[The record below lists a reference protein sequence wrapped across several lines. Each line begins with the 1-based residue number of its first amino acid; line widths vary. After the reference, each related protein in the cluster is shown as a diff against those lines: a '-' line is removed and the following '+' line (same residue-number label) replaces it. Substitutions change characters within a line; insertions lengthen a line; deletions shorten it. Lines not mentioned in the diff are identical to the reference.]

1 MTKSETVAAYML
13 HLDPT
18 LRRQPR
24 KLTALVYLAHGHH
37 LGWTGKPLYE
47 ETTYAKAEG
56 PVPGGLIRFR
66 RLMRP
71 WSAGSRTPRLVSRR
85 TPR

>member
-13 HLDPT
+13 RCDPT

-37 LGWTGKPLYE
+37 LAVTGMPLYGE
-47 ETTYAKAEG
+47 ATYAKAEG